1 MPMRR
6 QAQWEAHAKFM
17 DDLTD
22 DESIILGGPL
32 GDEDEA
38 KRVLHIMSAP
48 DAASIEKRLNDDP
61 WTPARLITVSIEPFT
76 ILLGKKP

>member
-1 MPMRR
+1 MPMRG
-6 QAQWEAHAKFM
+6 QAQWEAHAQFM

-22 DESIILGGPL
+22 DGSILLGGPL
-32 GDEDEA
+32 GGEDDA

-48 DAASIEKRLNDDP
+48 DAVSIEKRLNEDP
-61 WTPARLITVSIEPFT
+61 WTPAHLVTVSIEPFT

>member
-1 MPMRR
+1 MRG
-6 QAQWEAHAKFM
+6 QTQWEAHAKFM

-22 DESIILGGPL
+22 DGSILLGGPL
-32 GDEDEA
+32 GGEDDA

-48 DAASIEKRLNDDP
+48 DAASIEKRLNEDP
-61 WTPARLITVSIEPFT
+61 WTPARLVTVSIEPFT